1 MRQLYQVEGRLR
13 NNIGDVLQGIV
24 AKAFLS
30 DQAEVVDREGLNKID
45 HVRDGLLIANGW
57 YMHDFE
63 SFPPPANV
71 NPIYI
76 SVHIADS
83 AMLRSPEIRE
93 HFKRNS
99 PIGCRDKKTLKLFL
113 GWGIPAYF
121 SGCLT
126 TTISLGQSPI
136 TQSNEVLLVD
146 GVDHPVPDEIC
157 QKLEAH
163 YNEPLVRVTH
173 DPPRTEGDLEEYSE
187 KAQQHMI
194 ELLKRYKGA
203 RKVITTKIHC
213 GLPCLGIG
221 ANVMMIHSNPSDPR
235 LNTVREFIPVLSFE
249 QIKSGNM
256 PDEVQVNSDALKI
269 RQSFLID
276 IVEASVE
283 VGYNIL
289 MSPKNKAHR
298 KIVRRS
304 RQLARVYRF
313 GVKVLLAAGLGSQ
326 RLKKVYTS
334 L

>member
-1 MRQLYQVEGRLR
+1 
-13 NNIGDVLQGIV
+13 
-24 AKAFLS
+24 
-30 DQAEVVDREGLNKID
+30 
-45 HVRDGLLIANGW
+45 
-57 YMHDFE
+57 
-63 SFPPPANV
+63 
-71 NPIYI
+71 
-76 SVHIADS
+76 
-83 AMLRSPEIRE
+83 
-93 HFKRNS
+93 
-99 PIGCRDKKTLKLFL
+99 
-113 GWGIPAYF
+113 
-121 SGCLT
+121 
-126 TTISLGQSPI
+126 
-136 TQSNEVLLVD
+136 
-146 GVDHPVPDEIC
+146 
-157 QKLEAH
+157 
-163 YNEPLVRVTH
+163 
-173 DPPRTEGDLEEYSE
+173 LEEYSE
-187 KAQQHMI
+187 KSQQHMI

-313 GVKVLLAAGLGSQ
+313 GVKVLLAVGLGSQ